1 MSRYIDTLPTPA
13 HVEPKKLIV
22 LSAPRTGT
30 HGLYNALKLLGYK
43 PYHMV
48 EVLGAGAKAARIMRE
63 GLEGEM
69 GLRKPYTRKEFDK
82 WFADYDIIIEM
93 PFFMLRSTLKAY
105 PDAKFL
111 LVQRSPEKWVKS
123 FENTLGKVGARSQRF
138 PLNMFK
144 YFDGMMYELST
155 FSRHINNLCTK
166 GAGMTDEGK
175 ENLAEHYKEYIATV
189 KRLVPPEQL
198 KVVTLEDGL
207 GWEEICPYLGV
218 PVPKGLDWPG
228 RNVPE
233 EFAAISGPVIQG
245 AVRRAITSL
254 TTIAVGIIAAGVWYR
269 RTGGALPMLS
279 WFK

>member
-30 HGLYNALKLLGYK
+30 RGLYDALKLLGYK

-48 EVLGAGAKAARIMRE
+48 EVLGTGAKAARIMRE
-63 GLEGEM
+63 GLEGEI

-105 PDAKFL
+105 PDARYL

-123 FENTLGKVGARSQRF
+123 YENTMGKIIARTKRF
-138 PLNMFK
+138 PYTMFK
-144 YFDGMMYELST
+144 YFDGLSYELNT
-155 FSRHINNLCTK
+155 FSSHVDNLCTK
-166 GAGMTDEGK
+166 GVGMTEEGK
-175 ENLAEHYKEYIATV
+175 NNLAEHYKEYIATV

-198 KVVTLEDGL
+198 KVFTLEDGF

-233 EFAAISGPVIQG
+233 EFAAIAAPIIQRSI
-245 AVRRAITSL
+245 RRAVMSL
-254 TTIAVGIIAAGVWYR
+254 TTIAVGIIAAGVWYQR
-269 RTGGALPMLS
+269 AGRALPMLS

>member
-1 MSRYIDTLPTPA
+1 MSRIVDTLPTPA

-48 EVLGAGAKAARIMRE
+48 EVLAAGPKVGAIMRQ
-63 GLEGEM
+63 GLEGEI
-69 GLRKPYTRKEFDK
+69 GLGKPYTRKEFDK

-105 PDAKFL
+105 PDARFL
-111 LVQRSPEKWVKS
+111 LVQRSPEKWAKS
-123 FENTLGKVGARSQRF
+123 YENTVGKLGTMMRRF
-138 PLNMFK
+138 PYNIIK
-144 YFDGMMYELST
+144 YFDRQMYELDI
-155 FSRHINNLCTK
+155 FSRHIDNMCTK

-175 ENLAEHYKEYIATV
+175 KNLVEHYKGYIATV

-198 KVVTLEDGL
+198 KVITLEDGL
-207 GWEEICPYLGV
+207 GWEQICPYLGV

-233 EFAAISGPVIQG
+233 EFAAITAPLIKGG
-245 AVRRAITSL
+245 VRRAITSM
-254 TTIAVGIIAAGVWYR
+254 TAIAVGIAVAGVLYR
-269 RTGGALPMLS
+269 RAGGAFPVLS

>member
-1 MSRYIDTLPTPA
+1 MSRYLDTLPTPA

-30 HGLYNALKLLGYK
+30 HGLYSALKLLGYK

-63 GLEGEM
+63 GSEGEM
-69 GLRKPYTRKEFDK
+69 GMGKPYTRKEFDK

-105 PDAKFL
+105 PDARFL
-111 LVQRSPEKWVKS
+111 LVQRSPEKWAKS
-123 FENTLGKVGARSQRF
+123 YENTLGKVSARTKRF
-138 PLNMFK
+138 PFTLLK
-144 YFDGMMYELST
+144 YFDGLMYELNI
-155 FSRHINNLCTK
+155 FSSRTDDRCTK
-166 GAGMTDEGK
+166 GAGMTEEGK
-175 ENLAEHYKEYIATV
+175 KNLAECYKEYIATV

-198 KVVTLEDGL
+198 KVLTLEDGF

-218 PVPKGLDWPG
+218 PVPKDLDWPG

-233 EFAAISGPVIQG
+233 EFAAITGPVIQRS
-245 AVRRAITSL
+245 VRRAIMSL
-254 TTIAVGIIAAGVWYR
+254 TTITVGIIAAGVWYR
-269 RTGGALPMLS
+269 RAGGPLPALS